1 MKILKVGLLILVMF
15 SLIGTVMATD
25 NIEQNV
31 EEEKSILD
39 SIKNGIPFLILIAG
53 AYVGAFLGSLI
64 LKYEGEGLVFSLA
77 AYGTIGWIAGFLSGY
92 FGLPDLTQIGIVM
105 GTVVFALLGMA
116 SYLIFTMLDK
126 SSDQ

>member
-1 MKILKVGLLILVMF
+1 MKMVRVGILILVLF
-15 SLIGTVMATD
+15 SLIGTAMAVD
-25 NIEQNV
+25 DIEQNG

-39 SIKNGIPFLILIAG
+39 FIKEGIPFAILIAG

-64 LKYEGEGLVFSLA
+64 LKDEGEGLVFSLA
-77 AYGTIGWIAGFLSGY
+77 AYGSIGWIAGFLSGY

-116 SYLIFTMLDK
+116 FYLIFTILDR
-126 SSDQ
+126 SSD